1 MGRTARSRRP
11 PLTRERKNQHLPPS
25 RAGRV
30 TFSRTLT
37 RWSTAGRAGRQGF
50 GGLAFPADGGTDGL
64 GRSFS
69 VDSSG
74 QGRSPHHP
82 AEKTPLRAAQRVG
95 VFAVDRENGGFGPI
109 RPDPV
114 RKGRAPCRRGSRDA
128 FACSV

>member
-1 MGRTARSRRP
+1 MGRPAWSRQP

-50 GGLAFPADGGTDGL
+50 GGAFPADGGTDGL
-64 GRSFS
+64 GRSLS

-74 QGRSPHHP
+74 QGSPTPPRRENAATGRS
-82 AEKTPLRAAQRVG
+82 ARR
-95 VFAVDRENGGFGPI
+95 VFAVDRENGAFGPI

-114 RKGRAPCRRGSRDA
+114 RKGRAPCQRGSRDA
-128 FACSV
+128 FACSG